1 MKYLLRGCLVLDR
14 LVCQIFNA
22 GDNFYVSS
30 PSYKFC
36 YTFYMAISKDYTKA
50 AWSTELFIVFL
61 KYLLRF
67 TNLLVGGGVPEHRR
81 ALELSQLLGVN
92 ISPKQV
98 LLQYS

>member
-1 MKYLLRGCLVLDR
+1 MEHDTFHYVAEVLIE
-14 LVCQIFNA
+14 VIK
-22 GDNFYVSS
+22 V
-30 PSYKFC
+30 
-36 YTFYMAISKDYTKA
+36 
-50 AWSTELFIVFL
+50 
-61 KYLLRF
+61 

>member
-1 MKYLLRGCLVLDR
+1 MDRGT
-14 LVCQIFNA
+14 FNCVA
-22 GDNFYVSS
+22 
-30 PSYKFC
+30 
-36 YTFYMAISKDYTKA
+36 
-50 AWSTELFIVFL
+50 EFL
-61 KYLLRF
+61 IEVIKV